1 MSVYKIENNKLD
13 KNIIT
18 KYNLIKINLA
28 NNLFYENLILTK
40 EKQKFRHKKNTRIVK
55 DFNYLIVKI
64 TFNIIIPQRV
74 ESYDKKISY

>member
-40 EKQKFRHKKNTRIVK
+40 EKQKFRHKNNTRIVK
-55 DFNYLIVKI
+55 DFNYLRVKV
-64 TFNIIIPQRV
+64 TFNIINQQQSRI
-74 ESYDKKISY
+74 IL

>member
-28 NNLFYENLILTK
+28 NNLFYENLIPTK

-55 DFNYLIVKI
+55 DFKYSIKSYL
-64 TFNIIIPQRV
+64 T
-74 ESYDKKISY
+74 